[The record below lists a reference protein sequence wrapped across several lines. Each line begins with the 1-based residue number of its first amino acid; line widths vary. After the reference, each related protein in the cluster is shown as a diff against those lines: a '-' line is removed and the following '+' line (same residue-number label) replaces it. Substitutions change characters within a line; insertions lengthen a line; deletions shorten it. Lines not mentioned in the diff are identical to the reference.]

1 MNQLL
6 LALALLCAPSCS
18 LLGLTAT
25 ETGEELFDGLLAD
38 VQDART
44 LLEDASLA
52 YDGVDDERALVLR
65 GIAAQMLPIENAL
78 ALAVSSGDGSGTLAA
93 IDSFLAA
100 AATIEWSADPAKNA
114 SIRATAAIAQLALRR
129 VRRRLEVPAAPPEPP
144 MTEPEVQI
152 IEDVPALDP
161 ASD

>member
-1 MNQLL
+1 VKQLL
-6 LALALLCAPSCS
+6 IALALLCAPSCT
-18 LLGLTAT
+18 LLGISAP

-78 ALAVSSGDGSGTLAA
+78 ALAVTTGDGTDTLAA

-100 AATIEWSADPAKNA
+100 AATIQWSADPAKNA

-144 MTEPEVQI
+144 MTAPEEAI
-152 IEDVPALDP
+152 IDDVPGLDP
-161 ASD
+161 AS